1 MKDMC
6 YDDNARPPQVPGAN
20 GSAHGEEIVLTAAD
34 GNRFAAYAA
43 RPGHPGGAQI
53 LIFPD
58 VRGLHQFYKELAL
71 RLAEAGISA
80 VAIDYFGRTAGLSAR
95 DESFDFW
102 PHVQQIQLQTFFTD
116 VTAALAYLRTGD
128 GANRSTFTVGFCM
141 GGTISFLTGTKDFPL
156 AGVIGFYA
164 GMSRNFGGAGTLLE
178 QAEHIRYPALG
189 LFGGADQGIPVS
201 DVQRFDEELDK
212 AGVEHEIVIYEGAPH
227 SFFDR
232 RYEEFADASADAWQ
246 RVLDFISAYSS

>member
-1 MKDMC
+1 MC
-6 YDDNARPPQVPGAN
+6 YDDNARPPQPPGAN

-43 RPGHPGGAQI
+43 RPGNPGEAQI

-71 RLAEAGISA
+71 RLAEAGITA
-80 VAIDYFGRTAGLSAR
+80 LAIDYFGRTAGLGAR

-102 PHVQQIQLQTFFTD
+102 PHVQQIRLQTFFAD
-116 VTAALAYLRTGD
+116 VTAALAYLRTSD
-128 GANRSTFTVGFCM
+128 GANLSTFTVGFCM
-141 GGTISFLTGTKDFPL
+141 GGTISFLTGTKDLPL

-164 GMSRNFGGAGTLLE
+164 GMSRDFGGAGSLLE

-201 DVQRFDEELDK
+201 NIQSFDEELDK
-212 AGVEHEIVIYEGAPH
+212 AGVDHEIVIYEGAPH

-246 RVLDFISAYSS
+246 RVLGFISAHTA